1 MFFFSFTFWQTAC
14 HYLHSSYCMKFRMSF
29 RDQLSIYHHFLTDCQ
44 SFDGRLTTSDNF
56 LLLLLLSP
64 LPPSPFCWA
73 KMIAPSSNAGS
84 PSDDVTRPSNDV
96 TRTSDSVCW
105 KSCLGSN
112 LSASSLSFF
121 AAFETFFTWRWK
133 SCSDSRL
140 KEIRHLN

>member
-1 MFFFSFTFWQTAC
+1 MFFFLSLFDK
-14 HYLHSSYCMKFRMSF
+14 LHVTIFILLTVWNLEC
-29 RDQLSIYHHFLTDCQ
+29 LLETNYHHFLTDCQ

-84 PSDDVTRPSNDV
+84 PSDDVTRTSDDV
-96 TRTSDSVCW
+96 TRTSDNVCW

-112 LSASSLSFF
+112 LSASSGCSLSFF
-121 AAFETFFTWRWK
+121 AAFETFFNWRWK

-140 KEIRHLN
+140 KEIRHFN